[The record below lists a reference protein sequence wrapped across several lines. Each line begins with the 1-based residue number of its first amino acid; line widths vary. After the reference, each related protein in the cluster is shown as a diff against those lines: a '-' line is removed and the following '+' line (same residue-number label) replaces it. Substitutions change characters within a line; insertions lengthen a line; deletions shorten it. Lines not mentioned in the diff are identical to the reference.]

1 MSKINDVIYSY
12 AESESLDTGVP
23 YSSVQFS
30 CDEVESMMKEYAE
43 WYAKKCLEIAVDNAE
58 TYTDRGGYTFVDGKS
73 ILNIKLPDHDKTL

>member
-43 WYAKKCLEIAVDNAE
+43 WYALKIIDTIKAE
-58 TYTDRGGYTFVDGKS
+58 YYYY
-73 ILNIKLPDHDKTL
+73 DHNT

>member
-1 MSKINDVIYSY
+1 MSKIEEIIAKYNYNIDSF
-12 AESESLDTGVP
+12 L
-23 YSSVQFS
+23 SVE
-30 CDEVESMMKEYAE
+30 CMMRDYAE